1 MVHMSKFSA
10 FFGQNWIKNQRD
22 TPIPKKW
29 KKSWYTVR
37 TLYRKKKPFF
47 PQNNFY
53 IVVRSPK
60 NRLYEH
66 RNFIKSI
73 RKSKGN
79 EQDVKKICKRYVTKM
94 FGNACKIADT
104 TFDVKLY
111 FTNVKTRHMLDKQF
125 YPQTYSVIQGNVKEG
140 VEENNNTI

>member
-1 MVHMSKFSA
+1 
-10 FFGQNWIKNQRD
+10 
-22 TPIPKKW
+22 
-29 KKSWYTVR
+29 
-37 TLYRKKKPFF
+37 
-47 PQNNFY
+47 
-53 IVVRSPK
+53 
-60 NRLYEH
+60 
-66 RNFIKSI
+66 
-73 RKSKGN
+73 
-79 EQDVKKICKRYVTKM
+79 M